1 MSGIDRYIN
10 VLDLFTTEKSTWTVH
25 EVASALNVPTS
36 TTYRTMRELARVS
49 MLEPA
54 MEGHYRLGS
63 AFVEFDRRTRLTDPL
78 VQVGVPMLTDV
89 VHHANVSCVAVLA
102 RLYGDTVMCVADT
115 RSAGSAVQTSYE
127 RGRPRPL
134 TRGAA
139 SKVILAQLPT
149 RRLNKLL
156 ATTDSS
162 SQPASSSDAAFRNEL
177 ALIRKNGFCV
187 ARGEVDD
194 GRVGLAVPISIPEQA
209 LTGSLSLVLD
219 AVSSDESI
227 ERRLI
232 LLLVSSAALLKEQL
246 TRHFPPIPPENC

>member
-10 VLDLFTTEKSTWTVH
+10 VLDLFTTEKSMWTAY

-36 TTYRTMRELARVS
+36 TIYRTMRELARVS

-54 MEGHYRLGS
+54 MEGYYRLGS
-63 AFVEFDRRTRLTDPL
+63 TFVEFDRRTRLTDPL
-78 VQVGVPMLTDV
+78 VQVGAPMLPDIV
-89 VHHANVSCVAVLA
+89 QHANVPCVAVLA
-102 RLYGDTVMCVADT
+102 RLYGNTVMCVADT

-134 TRGAA
+134 MRGAT
-139 SKVILAQLPT
+139 SKVILAQLTT

-156 ATTDSS
+156 ATADSS
-162 SQPASSSDAAFRNEL
+162 SQPIFSSDTNFRDDL
-177 ALIRKNGFCV
+177 ALIRKNGYCV

-194 GRVGLAVPISIPEQA
+194 GRVGVAAPIFIPEQA
-209 LTGSLSLVLD
+209 LVASLSLVID
-219 AVSSDESI
+219 AASSNESL
-227 ERRLI
+227 ERRLV

-246 TRHFPPIPPENC
+246 IQQLTPLPG

>member
-10 VLDLFTTEKSTWTVH
+10 VLDLFTTEKSMWTVN

-36 TTYRTMRELARVS
+36 TIYRTIRELARVN

-54 MEGHYRLGS
+54 MEGYYRLGS

-78 VQVGVPMLTDV
+78 VQVGSPMLSDIV
-89 VHHANVSCVAVLA
+89 EHATVPCVAVLA

-115 RSAGSAVQTSYE
+115 KSAGSGVQTSYE

-134 TRGAA
+134 TRGAT

-156 ATTDSS
+156 ATASFSDK
-162 SQPASSSDAAFRNEL
+162 PVASSDVAFRDEL
-177 ALIRKNGFCV
+177 ASIRKNGYCV

-209 LTGSLSLVLD
+209 LVASLSIVLD
-219 AVSSDESI
+219 EASSTESL

-246 TRHFPPIPPENC
+246 TPHIRESGR

>member
-1 MSGIDRYIN
+1 M
-10 VLDLFTTEKSTWTVH
+10 WTVQ

-36 TTYRTMRELARVS
+36 TTYRTMRELARVR

-54 MEGHYRLGS
+54 MEGYYRLGA

-78 VQVGVPMLTDV
+78 VQFGVPMLTDI

-102 RLYGDTVMCVADT
+102 RLYGNTVMCVADT
-115 RSAGSAVQTSYE
+115 RSPGSIVHTSYE

-134 TRGAA
+134 TRGAT
-139 SKVILAQLPT
+139 SKVILSQLPT

-156 ATTDSS
+156 TTADSS
-162 SQPASSSDAAFRNEL
+162 DQPISSSGTDFLSEL
-177 ALIRKNGFCV
+177 ASIRRNGYCV
-187 ARGEVDD
+187 ARSEVDE

-209 LTGSLSLVLD
+209 LIASVSLVLD
-219 AVSSDESI
+219 SASSNESI
-227 ERRLI
+227 ENRLI

-246 TRHFPPIPPENC
+246 ARHFSTFAPAPKIE